1 MRGPGFFAFAERK
14 HKCLMIMNNTKFS
27 SVPQSVRPIPR
38 KSRCAAFL
46 KNAGGAHTP
55 HTDLFAGAMMEA
67 VSDQKLKD

>member
-27 SVPQSVRPIPR
+27 SVLQSVRPIPQKR
-38 KSRCAAFL
+38 RCAASL

-55 HTDLFAGAMMEA
+55 HMDLFAGAVMEA
-67 VSDQKLKD
+67 VSGPKLKD